1 LAIGLTNCQS
11 EWVARSFENLTSDYG
26 VLRRY
31 LGELK
36 FKHLINEY
44 ISTQHD
50 KVSNERWLSD
60 HLPDFIAAYETFM
73 HFPEIA
79 ELALLERAQ
88 NRAFNA
94 IDALTLAKLS
104 TIPPPAKKLKT
115 HPSVSLLTFSQNTT
129 SIWSA
134 LICDEQPPRPHSLD
148 APQHVIVWR
157 QGNTTRFRILGE
169 DEALAL
175 GRVSLG
181 ISSKALN
188 SESYLLGWLEAELIL
203 APAVAA

>member
-11 EWVARSFENLTSDYG
+11 EWVARSFENLNSDYG

-44 ISTQHD
+44 ISAQLA
-50 KVSNERWLSD
+50 KESNERWLSD
-60 HLPDFIAAYETFM
+60 HLPDFIAAYEIFM

-94 IDALTLAKLS
+94 DI
-104 TIPPPAKKLKT
+104 
-115 HPSVSLLTFSQNTT
+115 
-129 SIWSA
+129 
-134 LICDEQPPRPHSLD
+134 
-148 APQHVIVWR
+148 
-157 QGNTTRFRILGE
+157 
-169 DEALAL
+169 
-175 GRVSLG
+175 
-181 ISSKALN
+181 SKAVYN
-188 SESYLLGWLEAELIL
+188 STAHQKTKNSPFSFASHFHPKYHEYLVSAHM
-203 APAVAA
+203 